1 MRHAHTTGPWG
12 GSSRSDARW
21 TPRQTLAFAFGASL
35 LLWSVIA
42 LAVQGLLP
50 S

>member
-12 GSSRSDARW
+12 AAPRADTRW

-50 S
+50 G

>member
-1 MRHAHTTGPWG
+1 MRHAHTRGPWEA
-12 GSSRSDARW
+12 SPRSDARW

-42 LAVQGLLP
+42 LAVQGLLLG
-50 S
+50 